1 MRTVRILIRTALWL
15 TVILVP
21 GSALRGDEPHPAD
34 LIKVGLMA
42 FFFVLIANHIL
53 RATGLAAYT
62 TKGQ

>member
-1 MRTVRILIRTALWL
+1 MDW
-15 TVILVP
+15 
-21 GSALRGDEPHPAD
+21 PHPAD